1 MEDPLSLPL
10 PLSPDLGGDV
20 TNNSFS
26 ASYDHDHDH
35 DFDMTR
41 TLVMCFDGTADQFT
55 AKVRPTR
62 RCGGSMGTVLTRR
75 WWAQNTN
82 VVKLYSLFKK
92 EHPEQ
97 LCYYQVSVH
106 VCFDI
111 LLF

>member
-1 MEDPLSLPL
+1 MEDPLSVPL
-10 PLSPDLGGDV
+10 PLSPDFGRDV

-26 ASYDHDHDH
+26 ASHDYDH

-55 AKVRPTR
+55 DKVSAPRG
-62 RCGGSMGTVLTRR
+62 GGSMGAVLTCR
-75 WWAQNTN
+75 WWSQNTN

-106 VCFDI
+106 ACLDV